1 MTEYEKY
8 WGFQLSQM
16 LPQQPGKK
24 IYMFLGSAA
33 YNIYQKNKKLSSL
46 QKLLSCEKVI
56 YSYKSYTPIKLQ
68 KIILF

>member
-1 MTEYEKY
+1 
-8 WGFQLSQM
+8 M

-68 KIILF
+68 KIILFWKLSRIY